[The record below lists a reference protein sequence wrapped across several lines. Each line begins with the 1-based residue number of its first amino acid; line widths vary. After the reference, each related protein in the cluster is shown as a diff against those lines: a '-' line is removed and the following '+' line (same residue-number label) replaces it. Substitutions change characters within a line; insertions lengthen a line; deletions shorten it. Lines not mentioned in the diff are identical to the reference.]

1 MSVRK
6 ELFEVYFSTHAHTDV
21 HSVCEANFV
30 ECDVIIRVVLV
41 SDWAAESD
49 FFCRARQHSCDTCGW
64 NKFRHRQQFWI
75 LKKKRIYCISNIFY
89 EVNEELLVKSKQFKI
104 LLNYSLTNENHIGL
118 QLYFITLNINQTFG

>member
-1 MSVRK
+1 MPVRK

-75 LKKKRIYCISNIFY
+75 LKKKRIYCISDIFLWS
-89 EVNEELLVKSKQFKI
+89 EWRTACKIKTKI
-104 LLNYSLTNENHIGL
+104 LLNYSSITKKHIGL